1 MRERDLI
8 QLGRILAPA
17 VMFSAMAISGMF
29 RRRRNNTLIMEALLS
44 ANRRELYLA
53 GLLDKHEVEIDE
65 FDLIA
70 LNNL

>member
-1 MRERDLI
+1 
-8 QLGRILAPA
+8 
-17 VMFSAMAISGMF
+17 
-29 RRRRNNTLIMEALLS
+29 MEALLS